1 MTRTVGYLA
10 LACVIIVG
18 AAVAGFVAARDDEP
32 VRLAE
37 SADAP
42 AANRDAKTDRLQVAA
57 AVVPPLED
65 RLRQVDALQNALQ
78 SRVADPQTGVLGPP
92 VAPVENPPLP
102 VSRPKAA
109 DLPPVQTSYTLL
121 SDIQIAAIKERLRMS
136 EAQAKYWPP
145 VEAALRALA
154 RKMHETRTAGAT
166 RGTVALTGGEAEQL
180 QTAAAPLLRQLRED
194 QKREVRALARIIG
207 LDVVAS
213 RI

>member
-1 MTRTVGYLA
+1 MTRTVSYLA

-18 AAVAGFVAARDDEP
+18 AAVVGFVVARDNTLVLPAENTETP
-32 VRLAE
+32 V
-37 SADAP
+37 
-42 AANRDAKTDRLQVAA
+42 ANRDAKTDRLQTA
-57 AVVPPLED
+57 AVASRLAD
-65 RLRQVDALQNALQ
+65 RLREAGEFPQ
-78 SRVADPQTGVLGPP
+78 ADDPGPAVTP
-92 VAPVENPPLP
+92 IENPPLP

-121 SDIQIAAIKERLRMS
+121 SDIQIVAIKERLRMS

-145 VEAALRALA
+145 VETALRDLA
-154 RKMHETRTAGAT
+154 KRKHAARQAGSDQ
-166 RGTVALTGGEAEQL
+166 GTISLSNAEAQEL
-180 QTAAAPLLRQLRED
+180 QAAAAPLLRQLRED

>member
-1 MTRTVGYLA
+1 MTRTVSYLA

-18 AAVAGFVAARDDEP
+18 AAVVGFVVARDNVLVLPAENTETP
-32 VRLAE
+32 V
-37 SADAP
+37 
-42 AANRDAKTDRLQVAA
+42 ANRDAKTDRLQTAAVAA
-57 AVVPPLED
+57 QLED
-65 RLRQVDALQNALQ
+65 RLRQ
-78 SRVADPQTGVLGPP
+78 ADEFPQADVSGPAVTP
-92 VAPVENPPLP
+92 IENPPLP

-121 SDIQIAAIKERLRMS
+121 SDIQIVAIKERLRMS

-145 VEAALRALA
+145 VEAALRDLA
-154 RKMHETRTAGAT
+154 KRKHAARQAGSDKTAISLSSA
-166 RGTVALTGGEAEQL
+166 EAQEL

-207 LDVVAS
+207 LEAVAS

>member
-18 AAVAGFVAARDDEP
+18 AAAVGFVMARDNALVLP
-32 VRLAE
+32 AE
-37 SADAP
+37 STDVP
-42 AANRDAKTDRLQVAA
+42 VANRDAKTDRLQTA
-57 AVVPPLED
+57 AVALPLED
-65 RLRQVDALQNALQ
+65 RLRQ
-78 SRVADPQTGVLGPP
+78 ADEFLPADVSGPAA
-92 VAPVENPPLP
+92 APVENPPLP

-145 VEAALRALA
+145 VEAALRDLA
-154 RKMHETRTAGAT
+154 KRKHAARQAGSDK
-166 RGTVALTGGEAEQL
+166 GTVSLSGAEAQEL
-180 QTAAAPLLRQLRED
+180 QTAAGPLLRQLRED
-194 QKREVRALARIIG
+194 QKRDVRALARIIG
-207 LDVVAS
+207 LEVVAS

>member
-1 MTRTVGYLA
+1 VGYLA

-18 AAVAGFVAARDDEP
+18 AAVVGFVVARDDALVLP
-32 VRLAE
+32 AE
-37 SADAP
+37 STDAP

-57 AVVPPLED
+57 AVPPLED
-65 RLRQVDALQNALQ
+65 RLRQADALQ
-78 SRVADPQTGVLGPP
+78 SRFADPQMDGLGPS

-109 DLPPVQTSYTLL
+109 DLPPVQISYTLL
-121 SDIQIAAIKERLRMS
+121 SDIQIAAIKERLRMN
-136 EAQAKYWPP
+136 ETQAKYWPP

-154 RKMHETRTAGAT
+154 RKMHETRTAGTA
-166 RGTVALTGGEAEQL
+166 RGTVALTDSDAEQL
-180 QTAAAPLLRQLRED
+180 QTAAGPLLRQLRED

>member
-1 MTRTVGYLA
+1 MTRTVSYLV

-18 AAVAGFVAARDDEP
+18 AAVVGFVVARDDALVLPTESTQAP
-32 VRLAE
+32 V
-37 SADAP
+37 
-42 AANRDAKTDRLQVAA
+42 ANRDAKTDRLQTA
-57 AVVPPLED
+57 AVAPQLED
-65 RLRQVDALQNALQ
+65 RLRQ
-78 SRVADPQTGVLGPP
+78 ADEFPQADDPGPA
-92 VAPVENPPLP
+92 VAPIENPPLP
-102 VSRPKAA
+102 MSRPKAA

-136 EAQAKYWPP
+136 EAQAKFWPP
-145 VEAALRALA
+145 VEAALRDLA
-154 RKMHETRTAGAT
+154 RRKHAARQAGSDKGA
-166 RGTVALTGGEAEQL
+166 VSLSNADAQEL